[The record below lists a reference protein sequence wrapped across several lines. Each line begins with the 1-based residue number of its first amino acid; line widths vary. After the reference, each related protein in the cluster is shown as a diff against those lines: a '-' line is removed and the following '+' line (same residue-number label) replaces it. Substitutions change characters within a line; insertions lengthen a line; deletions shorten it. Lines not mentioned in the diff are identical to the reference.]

1 MANEK
6 ITTAGAI
13 GAVATPWWL
22 PSLNEVSQVCATL
35 APILGVVWLV
45 FQFVLKV
52 RELRKT

>member
-1 MANEK
+1 
-6 ITTAGAI
+6 
-13 GAVATPWWL
+13 VATPWWL

-45 FQFVLKV
+45 FQFVLKI